1 MDFATSLARLYAAA
15 RPQYPVDRTP
25 QQKILTDRYRPDLT
39 PEQDTSSGMNFNS
52 NLLGKTKGDPLADPT
67 VDIGPGEGGSSA
79 EGGMGN
85 LAGALAIIYAAD
97 QVKKGAGREDIPY
110 DEKTTI
116 QKATSSPGSIL
127 GLGGAPWFLTNQND
141 ANFISKMG
149 KLFAQGESQVFQPI
163 SDIISWL
170 GFDL

>member
-15 RPQYPVDRTP
+15 RPVYPVDRSP
-25 QQKILTDRYRPDLT
+25 QQKILTDKYKPMLS
-39 PEQDTSSGMNFNS
+39 PEQEKESDFNFNFTP
-52 NLLGKTKGDPLADPT
+52 KTKGDPLADPT

-110 DEKTTI
+110 DEKTTL